1 MHAYLELLKMKGVQQ
16 LLLSSIPARLAYGMI
31 TLGIFF
37 KVQQSTASI
46 SLAGLAVGLNTL
58 ASSASVGLRSNFID
72 KYGLTW
78 PLRALVPSYAA
89 LIIFFNYA
97 DTKISLIVI
106 AFILGAVAPPI
117 NLAVRPLWKVVIPES
132 KQRTIFAIDT
142 AVMSATAVIG
152 PVLVTSLA
160 LSSNPK
166 IALNSCAA
174 AMLIGGIA
182 LALLKVTRTWIPE
195 KKEQGAEHLLKMPAI
210 RLLIAEGI
218 FIGLAY
224 GLFETGIPAFTTI
237 EGVAGRTGLIFAVM
251 AIFNIFGSLLAGLIS
266 KKITPLRAFRSTYLV
281 WVIVCAPLA
290 ISNPDWTLL
299 IISGLLGLAG
309 GMQMVFYW
317 EIVEAV
323 RPKGTASS
331 AIGWLWTFEGTAMAL
346 GSAIS
351 GFISEAFS
359 PRYCLAAM
367 SLCVLF
373 GYLVITKGHKL
384 LSAADRLPTRSEDEE
399 AMNTALDKTN

>member
-58 ASSASVGLRSNFID
+58 ASSASVGLRSSFID

-266 KKITPLRAFRSTYLV
+266 KKITPLRAFRSTYLF

>member
-16 LLLSSIPARLAYGMI
+16 LLISSIPARLAYGMI
-31 TLGIFF
+31 SLGIFF
-37 KVQQSTASI
+37 KVQNTTSSI
-46 SLAGLAVGLNTL
+46 AIAGLAVGLNGL
-58 ASSASVGLRSNFID
+58 ASSLSVGLRSVFID

-78 PLRALVPSYAA
+78 PLRLLVPAYSA
-89 LIIFFNYA
+89 LIVLFNYSSGKA
-97 DTKISLIVI
+97 SLIFVS
-106 AFILGAVAPPI
+106 FILGAVAPPI
-117 NLAVRPLWKVVIPES
+117 NIAVRPLWKIVVPAN
-132 KQRTIFAIDT
+132 KHRTIFAIDT
-142 AVMSATAVIG
+142 AVMSTTAVIG

-160 LSSNPK
+160 LSDNPRN
-166 IALNSCAA
+166 ALNFCAA
-174 AMLIGGIA
+174 AMLLGGIA
-182 LALLKVTRTWIPE
+182 LAILKVTRSWVPE
-195 KKEQGAEHLLKMPAI
+195 KKEQGAEHLLKLPAI

-224 GLFETGIPAFTTI
+224 GLFETGIPAFTTL

-266 KKITPLRAFRSTYLV
+266 KKISPLRAFRRTYLY
-281 WVIVCAPLA
+281 WVIVGAPLA
-290 ISNPDWTLL
+290 LTNPDWSLL

-323 RPKGTASS
+323 RPKGAPTA
-331 AIGWLWTFEGTAMAL
+331 AIGWLWTFEGTALAA

-351 GFISEAFS
+351 GYISEALS
-359 PRYCLAAM
+359 PRYCLAIM
-367 SLCVLF
+367 SICILF
-373 GYLVITKGHKL
+373 GYLVISKGHKL
-384 LSAADRLPTRSEDEE
+384 LSAADRLPTQIEDEE

>member
-58 ASSASVGLRSNFID
+58 ASSASVGLRSSFID

-97 DTKISLIVI
+97 DTKVSLIAI

-251 AIFNIFGSLLAGLIS
+251 AVFNIFGSLLAGLIS
-266 KKITPLRAFRSTYLV
+266 KKITPLRAFRSTYLF

>member
-1 MHAYLELLKMKGVQQ
+1 MKGVQQ

-58 ASSASVGLRSNFID
+58 ASSASVGLRSSFID

-97 DTKISLIVI
+97 DTKVSLIAI

-251 AIFNIFGSLLAGLIS
+251 AVFNIFGSLLAGLIS
-266 KKITPLRAFRSTYLV
+266 KKITPLRAFRSTYLFR
-281 WVIVCAPLA
+281 VIVCAPLA

>member
-1 MHAYLELLKMKGVQQ
+1 MKGVQQ

-58 ASSASVGLRSNFID
+58 ASSASVGLRSSFID

-97 DTKISLIVI
+97 DTKISLIAI

-251 AIFNIFGSLLAGLIS
+251 AVFNIFGSLLAGLIS
-266 KKITPLRAFRSTYLV
+266 KKITPLRAFRSTYLF

>member
-1 MHAYLELLKMKGVQQ
+1 MKGVQQ

-58 ASSASVGLRSNFID
+58 ASSASVGLRSSFID

-97 DTKISLIVI
+97 DTKISLISI

-251 AIFNIFGSLLAGLIS
+251 AVFNIFGSLLAGLIS
-266 KKITPLRAFRSTYLV
+266 KKITPLRAFRSTYLF

-373 GYLVITKGHKL
+373 GYLVIANGHKL
-384 LSAADRLPTRSEDEE
+384 LSAADRLPTQSEDEE
-399 AMNTALDKTN
+399 AINTAIDKTN

>member
-58 ASSASVGLRSNFID
+58 ASSASVGLRSSFID

-251 AIFNIFGSLLAGLIS
+251 AVFNIFGSLLAGLIS
-266 KKITPLRAFRSTYLV
+266 KKITPLRAFRSTYLF

>member
-1 MHAYLELLKMKGVQQ
+1 MKGVQQ

-58 ASSASVGLRSNFID
+58 ASSASVGLRSSFID

-251 AIFNIFGSLLAGLIS
+251 AVFNIFGSLLAGLIS
-266 KKITPLRAFRSTYLV
+266 KKITPLRAFRSTYLF

>member
-58 ASSASVGLRSNFID
+58 ASSASVGLRSSFID

-97 DTKISLIVI
+97 DTKISLIAI

-166 IALNSCAA
+166 IALNFCAA

-251 AIFNIFGSLLAGLIS
+251 AVFNIFGSLLAGLIS
-266 KKITPLRAFRSTYLV
+266 KKITPLRAFRSTYLF